1 MENEIIYVT
10 LMVTHSG
17 KKIPFEIAIAEAL
30 LKLNDGWELADEK
43 YEFINN
49 KLELK

>member
-10 LMVTHSG
+10 LMITHSG
-17 KKIPFEIAIAEAL
+17 KKNEFRIEHAEAL

-43 YEFINN
+43 YIFINN
-49 KLELK
+49 KLELI

>member
-10 LMVTHSG
+10 LMITETG
-17 KKIPFEIAIAEAL
+17 KKHEFRIEHAEAL

-43 YEFINN
+43 YTFTNN

>member
-10 LMVTHSG
+10 LKITETG
-17 KKIPFEIAIAEAL
+17 KVNEFRIDHAEAL